1 MRGRHGLE
9 LLGSQR
15 LAQALG
21 DAAAERREHRESAVV
36 HRESEPHHR
45 MRCRRLRHSAHC
57 SPSINKSRRESASER
72 RIESIRASTTTTCA
86 TARTRHKD
94 ADEQATCHGYITMV
108 LNADA
113 DPISYSCD
121 PGGLTC
127 RVQRRRRRRGRSP
140 GEPAQTGRASASGCP
155 SPDAAAVRAAG
166 VSTDALSSTSH
177 ITAPDACAHPPLDS
191 IES

>member
-108 LNADA
+108 LNAD
-113 DPISYSCD
+113 PISYSCD
-121 PGGLTC
+121 PDGLTC

-166 VSTDALSSTSH
+166 VSTDALSSMSH
-177 ITAPDACAHPPLDS
+177 ITAPDACAHPPLNS